1 MKKHVLSLLFVLLFL
16 WAFSLPIYAA
26 AYENDL
32 LSEAVAVYNAGLDLF
47 VFGKNET
54 LPISPAPAKLMTA
67 LIAAEY
73 FAGRMHTTTTV
84 TSAALKNLEGSAVL
98 NLKSGEIIAVEHLLH
113 AVLIAGMSDA
123 ANALAIEIAGSI
135 SAFVKLMNE
144 KADALGAENT
154 IFASAAGLEQAGSV
168 TTAEDTARIAAAVY
182 QNAELCTIL
191 TKRYYVV
198 PATNIH
204 ESVTIYTRNM
214 LTSPQSEYY
223 DKSVL
228 GISAGYSDSY
238 GYAVMAAAESNFPYV
253 CVSYGCAKTNS
264 GKIAAYRE
272 TSALLSWAKQ
282 NFAELKLL
290 DAARIIAEI
299 PISGGRDTDHVLIV
313 PRNAVYAYL
322 DADTDLSKITLS
334 PSYEEKLKAP
344 VEKGTVVG
352 EVTIILDGK
361 PIASAELVTKNAVKK
376 NGNAKA
382 AKNIGKIALFFL
394 IVLTFAFI
402 LIMRKRTTAAI
413 NHKSNENR
421 KY

>member
-1 MKKHVLSLLFVLLFL
+1 MKKRALSLLFVLLLFF
-16 WAFSLPIYAA
+16 AFSLPLHAA
-26 AYENDL
+26 AYENEL
-32 LSEAVAVYNAGLDLF
+32 LSEAVAVYNADLDVF
-47 VFGKNET
+47 VFRKNAT
-54 LPISPAPAKLMTA
+54 QAITPAPAKLMTA

-98 NLKSGEIIAVEHLLH
+98 NLKAGEVIAVEHLLH

-135 SAFVKLMNE
+135 SSFVKLMNE
-144 KADALGAENT
+144 KAEALGAENT
-154 IFASAAGLEQAGSV
+154 IFTSAAGLEQSGSV
-168 TTAEDTARIAAAVY
+168 TTAEDTARIAAALY
-182 QNAELCTIL
+182 QNAEICAIL

-223 DKSVL
+223 DKSAL

-238 GYAVMAAAESNFPYV
+238 GYAVMAAAESNFPYI
-253 CVSYGCAKTNS
+253 CVSYGEAKTTG
-264 GKIAAYRE
+264 GKIAAYME
-272 TSALLSWAKQ
+272 TSSLLAWAKQ

-290 DAARIIAEI
+290 DAAKIIAEI
-299 PISGGRDTDHVLIV
+299 PVSGGRGTDHVLIV
-313 PRNAVYAYL
+313 PKNAVYAYL
-322 DADTDLSKITLS
+322 DADTDLAKITLS

-344 VEKGTVVG
+344 VEKGAVVG
-352 EVTIILDGK
+352 EVTIVLDGK
-361 PIASAELVTKNAVKK
+361 PIAWAELVTKNAVKK
-376 NGNAKA
+376 SGSQTANP
-382 AKNIGKIALFFL
+382 IGKIFLFLLIFL
-394 IVLTFAFI
+394 GIAFI
-402 LIMRKRTTAAI
+402 AIKGKRTSAAAE
-413 NHKSNENR
+413 HKSNEKR